1 MKKIL
6 FIACALLIG
15 GFTAQAQED
24 SDMVGTATKKVVVKT
39 TSTAPTTSKSQDELN
54 PNGSSTRNEDMKKVL
69 AERKAKSD
77 RIKAAKKKAAME
89 EGAKTMPTTSKARVI
104 TKAQLEAEEQEK
116 RKKAGKIDN

>member
-24 SDMVGTATKKVVVKT
+24 SDMVGTTTKKVVAKA
-39 TSTAPTTSKSQDELN
+39 TSTAPTASKTQDELN
-54 PNGSSTRNEDMKKVL
+54 PNASSTRNGDMKKVL

-77 RIKAAKKKAAME
+77 RIKAAKKKTE
-89 EGAKTMPTTSKARVI
+89 ESTKTAPTTSKARVI
-104 TKAQLEAEEQEK
+104 SKAQLEAEEQAK